1 MTKQNK
7 ILVSFKMLFI
17 FQFEQFVVSYM
28 HEVFDMDSL
37 VTSHP
42 IYGPVNTPADMHA
55 IFDFTAYA
63 KVSGR
68 LALTQ

>member
-1 MTKQNK
+1 MASF
-7 ILVSFKMLFI
+7 ILLFI
-17 FQFEQFVVSYM
+17 FQFEQFIVSYM
-28 HEVFDMDSL
+28 HDVFDMDSL

-68 LALTQ
+68 LVSRQ